1 MMCHVAFQ
9 VERTVEMRSCG
20 GRDLP
25 QRRLV
30 MVVSRLGFVVG
41 GGDWRDILGPTCH
54 DMGLM

>member
-25 QRRLV
+25 HRRLV
-30 MVVSRLGFVVG
+30 MVVRRLGFVVG
-41 GGDWRDILGPTCH
+41 GGWRAILGPTYH